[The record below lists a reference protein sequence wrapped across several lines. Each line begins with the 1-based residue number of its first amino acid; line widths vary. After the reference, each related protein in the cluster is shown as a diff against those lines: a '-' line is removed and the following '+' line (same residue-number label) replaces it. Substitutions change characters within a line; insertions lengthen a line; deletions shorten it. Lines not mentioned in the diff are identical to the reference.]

1 MTELDLFETHKV
13 GSMCVIHHINNN
25 NKKMKTIG
33 SFDRHRKR
41 ILNSQHP
48 FLMKTLVYIV
58 GVEEKYHSLVKAAH
72 L

>member
-25 NKKMKTIG
+25 KKMKTIG

-41 ILNSQHP
+41 I
-48 FLMKTLVYIV
+48 
-58 GVEEKYHSLVKAAH
+58 
-72 L
+72 